1 MKIKYCYLRVLYV
14 DYNNT
19 IIGYSLVFSSADFS
33 EIYEEIVP
41 SDKIFDVLNSGYTY
55 DFNIVSGVLM
65 CEDVPRIT
73 ASETDYNLFSIKRRI
88 NFDDDTIYS
97 FILEGMRND
106 YLIVDDSILEV
117 DEYTGGAVAKFDR
130 IQIAKSTMSM
140 YVNMYD
146 SSDIYHQTLAYLHDG
161 IIELKP
167 FYVAVPTSAR
177 PLKFDKIQV
186 AKKINNVEY
195 DIYVVKDVPIY
206 SSAMI
211 TATAL
216 INKAVQMSLKYD
228 AMIRGLES
236 YMRFINEALGDTQES
251 NYKWVGK
258 NTSLKSDYGV
268 YFESSMKKLTRKE
281 CNDVIDAI
289 VYSIVPESANVADAM
304 ELLKKKGFSPLQL
317 AAAVGIIHVV
327 YATETVADCLSLG
340 AQYLSDARRC
350 KLKTDLF
357 LYRIRVTSYIMRIPL
372 VDKKRPILDGSEEN
386 AYTLVNACNYY
397 GEVNR

>member
-19 IIGYSLVFSSADFS
+19 IVGYSLVFSSADFS

-41 SDKIFDVLNSGYTY
+41 SDKIFDVLSSGYTY

-97 FILEGMRND
+97 FILEGMLND

-167 FYVAVPTSAR
+167 FYVAVPVSTKT
-177 PLKFDKIQV
+177 LKFDRVQV

-206 SSAMI
+206 SSAMV

-236 YMRFINEALGDTQES
+236 YMRFINEALGDTQET
-251 NYKWVGK
+251 NYK
-258 NTSLKSDYGV
+258 
-268 YFESSMKKLTRKE
+268 
-281 CNDVIDAI
+281 
-289 VYSIVPESANVADAM
+289 
-304 ELLKKKGFSPLQL
+304 
-317 AAAVGIIHVV
+317 
-327 YATETVADCLSLG
+327 
-340 AQYLSDARRC
+340 
-350 KLKTDLF
+350 
-357 LYRIRVTSYIMRIPL
+357 
-372 VDKKRPILDGSEEN
+372 
-386 AYTLVNACNYY
+386 
-397 GEVNR
+397 

>member
-19 IIGYSLVFSSADFS
+19 IVGYSLVFSSADFS

-41 SDKIFDVLNSGYTY
+41 SDKIFDVLSSGYTY

-97 FILEGMRND
+97 FILEGMLND

-167 FYVAVPTSAR
+167 FYVAVPVSTKT
-177 PLKFDKIQV
+177 LKFDRVQV

-206 SSAMI
+206 SSAMV

-236 YMRFINEALGDTQES
+236 YMRFINEALGDTQET

-289 VYSIVPESANVADAM
+289 VYSIVPESASVAD
-304 ELLKKKGFSPLQL
+304 
-317 AAAVGIIHVV
+317 
-327 YATETVADCLSLG
+327 T
-340 AQYLSDARRC
+340 
-350 KLKTDLF
+350 
-357 LYRIRVTSYIMRIPL
+357 
-372 VDKKRPILDGSEEN
+372 
-386 AYTLVNACNYY
+386 
-397 GEVNR
+397 